1 MRKLAANDTSV
12 EIGHTG
18 RTDEIGEMARAV
30 VVFRGNAIELAE
42 SQRGLAQQ
50 ATMLEEKLAHEQ
62 YVTQLQRNFVSM
74 ITHEFRT
81 PLTQIDAQAQRLI
94 NLKERLDSSD
104 LGERASRIRAAVT
117 RIIRLID
124 NLVDTSRVM
133 DGDANLFFHPESTDL
148 RAVLREVC
156 RLQREIS
163 PGAQILEDYGEQTL
177 MIRGDPKLLL
187 QAFGNLLS
195 NAVKYSPNGAKVRVR
210 AKPGA
215 GAISVDVEDDGIGIP
230 ERDKARI
237 FTRYFRGSNVS
248 GLVGSGVGLF
258 LVATV
263 MQLHGGEIAVESSE
277 GKGSRFT
284 ATFPAGKV
292 GHDGVRSPARE
303 GAPGLLS

>member
-1 MRKLAANDTSV
+1 
-12 EIGHTG
+12 
-18 RTDEIGEMARAV
+18 
-30 VVFRGNAIELAE
+30 
-42 SQRGLAQQ
+42 
-50 ATMLEEKLAHEQ
+50 MLEEKLAHEQ

-94 NLKERLDSSD
+94 SLKDRLVKEDVSERS
-104 LGERASRIRAAVT
+104 GRIRAAVT

-133 DGDANLFFHPESTDL
+133 DGDANLFFHPERIDLST
-148 RAVLREVC
+148 VLGEVC

-163 PGAQILEDYGEQTL
+163 PAAQILEDYGPQPL
-177 MIRGDPKLLL
+177 LLHGDPKLLA

-195 NAVKYSPNGAKVRVR
+195 NAIKYSPNGAKVRVR
-210 AKPGA
+210 AKLCE
-215 GAISVDVEDDGIGIP
+215 GAISVAVEDDGIGIP
-230 ERDKARI
+230 EQDKARI

-248 GLVGSGVGLF
+248 GQVGSGVGLF

-263 MQLHGGEIAVESSE
+263 MHLHGGDIAVESSE

-284 ATFPAGKV
+284 ATLPHGERAAAGLT
-292 GHDGVRSPARE
+292 GQGVA
-303 GAPGLLS
+303 GLFS